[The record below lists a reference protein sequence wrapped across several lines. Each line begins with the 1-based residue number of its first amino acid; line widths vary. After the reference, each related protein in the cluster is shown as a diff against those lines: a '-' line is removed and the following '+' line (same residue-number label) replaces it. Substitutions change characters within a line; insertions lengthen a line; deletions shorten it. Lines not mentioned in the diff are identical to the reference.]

1 MASTDGRAALW
12 SGIGNLA
19 SKGLAF
25 CRNLVLAAAIGTA
38 LVADAYNV
46 ANNVPNML
54 YIMLGGG
61 AIATVFVPQIT
72 RLAKDSQRRADEY
85 SSLLLVA
92 VTVVGLVLVGI
103 LIVATPLLISAFGGE
118 AWDDAQ
124 RGLATTLSYWCLPQI
139 VFYALYSV
147 QTQILNSR
155 GKFIAAA
162 WVSSANS
169 LTVLAT
175 CVPILLMGV
184 VQANDPASV
193 SAVDVTLLG
202 AGALGGTIAQ
212 SALLAVVAM
221 RSGFRLR
228 LPRQLRGL
236 GLRRTRDIGSW
247 TLAASLCYQISNL
260 VVVGVTA
267 RAGAEAA
274 AVGEDGR
281 GYSVYYYA
289 FTLVTLIQSVL
300 IATFGN
306 ILLARMAQH
315 RASESREAATQ
326 ELDVTVTR
334 AASLVV
340 PISGAFVALGVP
352 LGGVLFARGNTSLE
366 SAMAIGISIVIL
378 GIGLVPYTLHMLLV
392 RAFYAYMLPRPPMVS
407 AVVVNGVWI
416 VGAIASQFLAPPGVR
431 AWIVAGVFVLA
442 YWIDFPLKFRRLR
455 TQLDFRPSDSAVSGA
470 RKLVV
475 AGVVS
480 TAVVGIAVLASSFV
494 WPPSTVLL
502 VTQLLV
508 GGALFAV
515 VYLVMTRRSEVSPLA
530 VLRWLKR

>member
-1 MASTDGRAALW
+1 MANTDGRAALW

-19 SKGLAF
+19 SKSLAF

-54 YIMLGGG
+54 YLMLGGG
-61 AIATVFVPQIT
+61 AIATIFVPQIT
-72 RLAKDSQRRADEY
+72 RLAQSSQRRADEY
-85 SSLLLVA
+85 SSLLLIA
-92 VTVVGLVLVGI
+92 VTVIGLLLAGI
-103 LIVATPLLISAFGGE
+103 LIAGTPLLISAFGGG
-118 AWDDAQ
+118 AWSEAQ

-169 LTVLAT
+169 LTVLVT

-184 VQANDPASV
+184 VQADDASSV

-202 AGALGGTIAQ
+202 AGALGGTVAQ
-212 SALLAVVAM
+212 STLLAVVAV
-221 RSGFRLR
+221 RAGFRLR

-236 GLRRTRDIGSW
+236 GLRRTRDIGLW

-274 AVGEDGR
+274 ALGEDGR
-281 GYSVYYYA
+281 GYSLYYYA

-315 RASESREAATQ
+315 RARERREAATQ
-326 ELDVTVTR
+326 ELDATLTR

-340 PISGAFVALGVP
+340 PIGGAFVALGVP

-366 SAMAIGISIVIL
+366 SAMAIGVSIAIL
-378 GIGLVPYTLHMLLV
+378 GMGVVPYTLHMLLV

-416 VGAIASQFLAPPGVR
+416 TGAIAAQFLAPPGVR

-455 TQLDFRPSDSAVSGA
+455 TELDFRPSASAVRGA
-470 RKLVV
+470 LRLLTAGAVSTSTVGILVV
-475 AGVVS
+475 
-480 TAVVGIAVLASSFV
+480 ISSAV
-494 WPPSTVLL
+494 WPTSVVLHI
-502 VTQLLV
+502 VQLAV
-508 GGALFAV
+508 GSILFAAV
-515 VYLVMTRRSEVSPLA
+515 HLVITGRSQVSPLA

>member
-1 MASTDGRAALW
+1 MASTDGGAALW

-25 CRNLVLAAAIGTA
+25 CRNLMLAAAIGTA

-54 YIMLGGG
+54 FLMLGGG

-72 RLAKDSQRRADEY
+72 RLARQSQGRADEY

-92 VTVVGLVLVGI
+92 VTVVGLLLAGI
-103 LIVATPLLISAFGGE
+103 LLLATPLLISAFGGG
-118 AWDDAQ
+118 AWSETQ
-124 RGLATTLSYWCLPQI
+124 RELATTLSYWCLPQI
-139 VFYALYSV
+139 IFYALYSV
-147 QTQILNSR
+147 QTQILNAR
-155 GKFIAAA
+155 GKFVAAA

-175 CVPILLMGV
+175 CVPILVMGA
-184 VQANDPASV
+184 VQADDPSSV
-193 SAVDVTLLG
+193 STLDVTLLG

-212 SALLAVVAM
+212 SALLAVVAA

-228 LPRQLRGL
+228 LPKHLHGL
-236 GLRRTRDIGSW
+236 GLRRTRDIGLWS
-247 TLAASLCYQISNL
+247 LAASLCYQVSNL

-274 AVGEDGR
+274 AQGEDGR

-289 FTLVTLIQSVL
+289 FTLVTLVQSVL

-315 RASESREAATQ
+315 RASEAEGEATA
-326 ELDVTVTR
+326 ELDSTLMR

-352 LGGVLFARGNTSLE
+352 LGGLLFARGNTSMDAAI
-366 SAMAIGISIVIL
+366 SIGISVVIL
-378 GIGLVPYTLHMLLV
+378 GTGLVPYALHMLLI

-416 VGAIASQFLAPPGVR
+416 AGAVAAQFFVSPGAR
-431 AWIVAGVFVLA
+431 AWFVAGVFVIA
-442 YWIDFPLKFRRLR
+442 YWIDFPLKFWRLR
-455 TQLDFRPSDSAVSGA
+455 RQLDFRPSLLARAGA
-470 RKLVV
+470 RRL
-475 AGVVS
+475 AISGVVS
-480 TAVVGIAVLASSFV
+480 TTITGTAVLVSFAIWPASV
-494 WPPSTVLL
+494 VLL
-502 VTQLLV
+502 LTQLL
-508 GGALFAV
+508 GGGTIFSL
-515 VYLVMTRRSEVSPLA
+515 VYLLMTRRTAVSPLA
-530 VLRWLKR
+530 VLRWLRK